1 MLAINKAS
9 NTHNTSCSG
18 QGEISECNTKST
30 SAKES
35 GGTNAAQFYR
45 EKLLGKNKKNKG
57 EVEASLSL
65 SAHLLQRGSV
75 KNPRGPTTHNSPR
88 TALMFPH

>member
-1 MLAINKAS
+1 MLHS
-9 NTHNTSCSG
+9 FT
-18 QGEISECNTKST
+18 
-30 SAKES
+30 
-35 GGTNAAQFYR
+35 

-75 KNPRGPTTHNSPR
+75 KTPSGPTKHNSPR
-88 TALMFPH
+88 TTLMFPPLGN